1 MSFLIFPEDN
11 RESFSDIINFIF
23 ILLWLNSK
31 QNIMKHLFLVLSMIF
46 LFISCTQEKTA
57 FVDVEEIYKE
67 YNKAKEAEQEMTIR
81 SQKMSNDIEAL
92 KMVFQQ
98 KVQEYQSSSTSL
110 SDADKLK
117 KEQELMREQQEIQQS
132 QQMAMQMIQE
142 ESKTIMDKIDEDI
155 ESFISEYAKA
165 NGLTMIFGT
174 SSQTKTVLYG
184 DSSKDITEAIIE
196 SLNDEYKS
204 EEGTEEAASE

>member
-1 MSFLIFPEDN
+1 
-11 RESFSDIINFIF
+11 
-23 ILLWLNSK
+23 
-31 QNIMKHLFLVLSMIF
+31 MKHLFLVLSMIF

-142 ESKTIMDKIDEDI
+142 ESKTIMEKIDEDI

>member
-1 MSFLIFPEDN
+1 MSFLFFPEDN

-23 ILLWLNSK
+23 ILLWLNFK

-46 LFISCTQEKTA
+46 LFNSCTQEKTA

-81 SQKMSNDIEAL
+81 SQKMSNDIDAL
-92 KMVFQQ
+92 KMLFQQ
-98 KVQEYQSSSTSL
+98 KVQEYQSSSASL

-117 KEQELMREQQEIQQS
+117 KEQVLMREQQEIQQS

-142 ESKTIMDKIDEDI
+142 ESKTIMDKIDKDI
-155 ESFISEYAKA
+155 QSFISEYAKKK
-165 NGLTMIFGT
+165 GLSMIFGT
-174 SSQTKTVLYG
+174 SSQTKTILYAA
-184 DSSKDITEAIIE
+184 SSKDITEEIIK
-196 SLNDEYKS
+196 SLNDEYES
-204 EEGTEEAASE
+204 EESTEEASE